1 MNYVWNSASGADVP
15 DIVAMAL
22 AGFGNEIDAVF
33 EPDTIAYARNIT
45 HAIVNQF
52 YNPQTEF
59 VKVARSLETN
69 AICAYVWVIRGQT
82 SPWSDEEMAT
92 VRIAHLDLELPP
104 RLRIGLVN
112 DMIAGWESWARY
124 CGVPIMCSTT
134 MRRETTGFLRLHERN
149 GYDVRGSFAYKRLI
163 EKGTI

>member
-1 MNYVWNSASGADVP
+1 MKYACLSASGVDVP

-22 AGFGNEIDAVF
+22 SGFGEEIDTVF
-33 EPDTIAYARNIT
+33 TPDTIAYARNIT
-45 HAIVNQF
+45 HAVVNQF
-52 YNPQTEF
+52 YNPATEF
-59 VKVARSLETN
+59 VKVARSTETN
-69 AICAYVWVIRGQT
+69 VICAYVWVIRGQT

-92 VRIAHLDLELPP
+92 VRIAHVDLALPVK
-104 RLRIGLVN
+104 LRIGLVN
-112 DMIAGWESWARY
+112 DMIAGWESWASD

-134 MRRETTGFLRLHERN
+134 MRRDTAGFLRLHERR